1 MVWFQ
6 TSAESS
12 RGTSRDHMSVTRDA
26 RIAAQLWLSMEFMTI
41 VEPTDETS
49 EAEHSNCGMTVER

>member
-1 MVWFQ
+1 
-6 TSAESS
+6 
-12 RGTSRDHMSVTRDA
+12 MSVTRDA